1 MKNFVHMQLDEL
13 KADLFDFIILHF
25 EKFLQLRVLR
35 QHFELQYVKE
45 LKMVQQKLGFEFI
58 LE

>member
-1 MKNFVHMQLDEL
+1 MQLDEL